1 MVQGIKQVKEECL
14 NYEYSIYSIVIAPA
28 VKSAIKFNLSAMFY
42 KNPQGGI

>member
-14 NYEYSIYSIVIAPA
+14 NQEYSIYIILMAPA
-28 VKSAIKFNLSAMFY
+28 VKSAIEFNLLAMFY